1 MNALA
6 YTGLRYEVLDAVE
19 KRLPPDE
26 HPDHT
31 PAPHAVFAQL
41 QTLEHAALRALNK
54 R

>member
-1 MNALA
+1 MNSMA

-19 KRLPPDE
+19 RRLPPDE

-31 PAPHAVFAQL
+31 PAYHAVFAQL